1 VPSPPNTN
9 VWPEAGSN
17 TAVWPSRAGGRAVVG
32 SALHDSGN
40 VSASVEATSSRVS
53 DASMPPIETTWKNR
67 WPDVTSTRPSGSVV
81 VLA

>member
-1 VPSPPNTN
+1 
-9 VWPEAGSN
+9 
-17 TAVWPSRAGGRAVVG
+17 
-32 SALHDSGN
+32 
-40 VSASVEATSSRVS
+40 VS